1 MHSAATLGAL
11 PVPAFSASEYGEE
24 NANLDQTLKR
34 LRVVVVAAPV
44 ALVGAL
50 ELARTSMV
58 GQVDLA
64 THVLLDG
71 LAAAGLIGF
80 GFLMLRAVGRV
91 HDRVKRQNRELLALH
106 AAGLAITSDLSLES
120 VLDKVV
126 ERARELAGARY
137 GALSVVDD
145 SGHIEKFITSGISS
159 ETRAAIG
166 APPVGQGLLGVV
178 LQHGQHLRLTDISQ
192 DPRRHGFP
200 ANHPTMHSLLAVPIA
215 GKSPFHGNLYLSE
228 KEDGSAFTQEDEETL
243 DRFAVHAA
251 IAIDN
256 AWLHRQVADLAI
268 ATERIRI
275 AHEVHDGIAQ
285 VLGYVNT
292 KVQAANAY
300 IQRGNTEDATKQLR
314 ELAVAA
320 REAYGDVRESI
331 VDLRTLPSS
340 DRTFSDLLQDY
351 VSRWNE
357 QTGINTSLTVEPSL
371 ALRAGVELQ
380 LVRIVQES
388 LTNIRKHAR
397 ARNVSIDVRRSDGR
411 LGVIIRDDGIGF
423 NPATRSRAE
432 FPRFGLTTMR
442 ERAESVG
449 GSLNIE
455 SSPGQGT
462 VVRADL
468 PGGE

>member
-1 MHSAATLGAL
+1 MQMAASLDTFSVPPLTAAKYWRENEGLDRTL
-11 PVPAFSASEYGEE
+11 
-24 NANLDQTLKR
+24 R
-34 LRVVVVAAPV
+34 RMRVVVVALPV
-44 ALVGAL
+44 VLVSAL
-50 ELARTSMV
+50 EMTREARL
-58 GQVDLA
+58 GHVDLGTRIA
-64 THVLLDG
+64 LDTVVV
-71 LAAAGLIGF
+71 AGLIGF
-80 GFLMLRAVGRV
+80 GILMLRTIAHV
-91 HDRVKRQNRELLALH
+91 HERVKRQNRELLALH
-106 AAGLAITSDLSLES
+106 AAGLAITSDLTLES

-126 ERARELAGARY
+126 ERARELVGARY
-137 GALSVVDD
+137 GALSVVDAN
-145 SGHIEKFITSGISS
+145 GRIEKFITSGISA

-166 APPVGQGLLGVV
+166 PPPVGHGLLGVV
-178 LQHGQHLRLTDISQ
+178 LKHEQHLRLTDIAQ

-200 ANHPTMHSLLAVPIA
+200 ANHPVMHSLLAVPIVC
-215 GKSPFHGNLYLSE
+215 KSPFLGNLYLSE
-228 KEDGSAFTQEDEETL
+228 KNDGAEFTAEDEETL

-256 AWLHRQVADLAI
+256 AYLHRQVADMAI
-268 ATERIRI
+268 AQERLRI

-300 IQRGNTEDATKQLR
+300 IQRGNTDEATAQLR

-340 DRTFSDLLQDY
+340 DRSFSDLLQDY

-357 QTGINTSLTVEPSL
+357 QTSINTNLTVEPRL
-371 ALRAGVELQ
+371 ALSAGVELQ

-397 ARNVSIDVRRSDGR
+397 AKNVSIDVRRGDGNIR
-411 LGVIIRDDGIGF
+411 VTIRDDGIGF
-423 NPATRSRAE
+423 NTAARTRGE

-449 GSLNIE
+449 GTLNID
-455 SSPGQGT
+455 SSPGEGT
-462 VVRADL
+462 IVRAEI
-468 PGGE
+468 PE

>member
-1 MHSAATLGAL
+1 MPFAAMIDAL
-11 PVPAFSASEYGEE
+11 PLAHLPASEYAEE
-24 NANLDQTLKR
+24 NANLDQTLNR
-34 LRVVVVAAPV
+34 LRVAAVAAPV
-44 ALVGAL
+44 VLVGAL
-50 ELARTSMV
+50 ELARTSV
-58 GQVDLA
+58 LGQIGLG
-64 THVLLDG
+64 THLVLDG
-71 LAAAGLIGF
+71 LVAGGLIAF
-80 GFLMLRAVGRV
+80 GMLMLRIVARV
-91 HDRVKRQNRELLALH
+91 HERVKHQYRELLALH

-145 SGHIEKFITSGISS
+145 TGRIEKFITSGISS
-159 ETRAAIG
+159 EMRAAIG
-166 APPVGQGLLGVV
+166 APPAGHGLLGVV
-178 LQHGQHLRLTDISQ
+178 LQHGQRLRLADITK
-192 DPRRHGFP
+192 DPRQHGFP
-200 ANHPTMHSLLAVPIA
+200 ANHPVMRSLLAVPIVC
-215 GKSPFHGNLYLSE
+215 KSPFLGNLYLSE
-228 KEDGSAFTQEDEETL
+228 KENGAEFTTEEEETL
-243 DRFAVHAA
+243 ERFAVHAA

-256 AWLHRQVADLAI
+256 AWLHRQVADMAI
-268 ATERIRI
+268 ASERIRI

-300 IQRGNTEDATKQLR
+300 IQRGSTEEATKQLR

-340 DRTFSDLLQDY
+340 DRSFSDLLQDY

-357 QTGINTSLTVEPSL
+357 QTGIQTSLSVEPSL
-371 ALRAGVELQ
+371 ALRAGIELQ

-397 ARNVSIDVRRSDGR
+397 AKNVTIDVRRSDGH
-411 LGVIIRDDGIGF
+411 LHVTIRDDGIGF
-423 NPATRSRAE
+423 NPAARSRAE

-449 GSLNIE
+449 GTLNID
-455 SSPGQGT
+455 STPGQGT
-462 VVRADL
+462 VVRAEL
-468 PGGE
+468 PSE